1 VRPDP
6 EVLFLETA
14 SGKIPLHIV
23 RGKGRRLRL
32 TVLSDGRVRMSV
44 PQRADSGQVLAFA
57 REKAGWIAR
66 AVEKVGRYTR
76 LHGAE
81 TAAETGLITVLGQ
94 VYPVRIEEGRGRRA
108 VFAEGVLR
116 VPVADPVDAEA
127 VRRRIEAWL
136 KRRAEQFFAMV
147 LERALKENAIR
158 GLTGPASWTVR
169 RMKRR
174 WGSCGHDGKVVFNV
188 RLVQTP
194 PALVEYVVL
203 HELAHLKHHH
213 HGKTFY
219 ALLGRCLPD
228 WKERRQ
234 ALNAIAID

>member
-1 VRPDP
+1 VKPNP

-14 SGKIPLHIV
+14 SGKIPLHIT
-23 RGKGRRLRL
+23 RGTGRRLRL

-44 PQRADSGQVLAFA
+44 PRRADLDQVLIFA
-57 REKAGWIAR
+57 REKAVWIER
-66 AVEKVGRYTR
+66 AVDKVSRYAR

-81 TAAETGLITVLGQ
+81 TAAETGLISVLGQ
-94 VYPVRIEEGRGRRA
+94 IYPVRIAAGRGRRA
-108 VFAEGVLR
+108 VFADGVLG
-116 VPVADPVDAEA
+116 VPVPDPADGVA
-127 VRRRIEAWL
+127 VRRRIETWL
-136 KRRAEQFFAMV
+136 KRRAEQIFGMV
-147 LERALKENAIR
+147 LERALQEHGVR
-158 GLTGPASWTVR
+158 GLTGPSSWTVR

-174 WGSCGHDGKVVFNV
+174 WGSCGRDGKIVFNV

-228 WKERRQ
+228 WKQRRK
-234 ALNAIAID
+234 ALHAIAID